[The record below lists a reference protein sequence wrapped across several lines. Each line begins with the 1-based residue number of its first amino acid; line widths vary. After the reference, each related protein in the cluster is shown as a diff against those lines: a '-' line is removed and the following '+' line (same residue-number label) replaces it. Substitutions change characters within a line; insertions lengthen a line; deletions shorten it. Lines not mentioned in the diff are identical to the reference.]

1 VEIRRF
7 KPDDEAALF
16 RVFFT
21 SIHELASKDYSPEQ
35 VEAWAPSD
43 FDMAAW
49 ADQVR
54 KNQPFVAEID
64 GEVVGYADVQP
75 DGYIDQFYVSG
86 LHSRQGIGGR
96 LMARIHDEAGSRG
109 LAALTS
115 NVSKTAE
122 PFFALH
128 GFQVVERRF
137 PVRRG
142 VMLENALMRKVLP
155 VAG

>member
-1 VEIRRF
+1 MEIRRF
-7 KPDDEAALF
+7 KLGDEAALF

-21 SIHELASKDYSPEQ
+21 SIHEVASKDYSPEQ
-35 VEAWAPSD
+35 IEAWAPSD
-43 FDMAAW
+43 FDMVAW

-86 LHSRQGIGGR
+86 LHPRQGIGTG
-96 LMARIHDEAGSRG
+96 LMARIHDEAESLG
-109 LAALTS
+109 LVALTS

-122 PFFALH
+122 LFSLSRAF
-128 GFQVVERRF
+128 
-137 PVRRG
+137 
-142 VMLENALMRKVLP
+142 KSSSDVLRS
-155 VAG
+155 AEG